1 MLLRTS
7 AFPGCQWQQNV
18 WPYPPTSAKKAQK
31 KKKGIASSQRKQG
44 SSTCL
49 AGMQPSAEWSA
60 PTSVKSGYFPT
71 LLDSVSISWWHF
83 LHGWQ
88 VCCSWLWDVTSRA
101 QLWAGSSEHTIL
113 TSSHSKHSGKFPSF
127 EKELP
132 VAPGRAPIK
141 TQEFCSR
148 LSNYKTGNT
157 SIMCILYKKEG
168 EMYSISQ
175 TFWGLIARSLA
186 KMQWHKTESSGS
198 QKHKN
203 LQNHPQHRNGTQIM
217 HFPEEKLQREYINIL
232 MLPTCFL
239 FRKKK
244 AINMT
249 F

>member
-1 MLLRTS
+1 
-7 AFPGCQWQQNV
+7 
-18 WPYPPTSAKKAQK
+18 
-31 KKKGIASSQRKQG
+31 
-44 SSTCL
+44 
-49 AGMQPSAEWSA
+49 MQPSAEWSA

-157 SIMCILYKKEG
+157 RIMCILYKKEG

-203 LQNHPQHRNGTQIM
+203 LRNHPQHRNGTRIM